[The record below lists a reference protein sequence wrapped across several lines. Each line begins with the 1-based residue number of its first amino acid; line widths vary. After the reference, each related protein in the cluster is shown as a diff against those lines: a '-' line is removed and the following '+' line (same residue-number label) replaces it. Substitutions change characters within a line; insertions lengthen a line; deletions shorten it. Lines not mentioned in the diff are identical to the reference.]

1 MNKEIISINYKREF
15 HGYQEWYS
23 KDKLY
28 FRGEFKNDNKIGY
41 TESFETTRTR
51 YYIK

>member
-1 MNKEIISINYKREF
+1 MNKEIISTNNYQL

-28 FRGEFKNDNKIGY
+28 FRGKFKNDNKIGY